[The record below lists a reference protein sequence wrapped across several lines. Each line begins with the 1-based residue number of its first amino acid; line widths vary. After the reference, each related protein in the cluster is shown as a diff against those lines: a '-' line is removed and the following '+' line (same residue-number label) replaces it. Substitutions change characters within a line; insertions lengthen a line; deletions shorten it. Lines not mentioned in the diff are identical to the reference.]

1 MNFVVILAGGVGSRM
16 KLNIPKQY
24 LVINKKPVIIH
35 TILNFENNPNI
46 DGIIVVCDSSY
57 NDYLIKQFKKNNI
70 KKFVSFAKA
79 GVTGFEST
87 KNGILEASKYIN
99 KDDLVVIHDA
109 VRPIINDFII
119 NDMIKTAVEK
129 GNSCTSTELRETL
142 LYTEDGISSKRSI
155 DRSVVRKVQTPQAYK
170 ISDAIECYNRAEKL
184 NIKDATYINV
194 LMLQVGYQIYFSS
207 GSNLNVKLTTPE
219 DLLLFK
225 NYLKSIKK

>member
-119 NDMIKTAVEK
+119 NCNIT
-129 GNSCTSTELRETL
+129 N
-142 LYTEDGISSKRSI
+142 IWFI
-155 DRSVVRKVQTPQAYK
+155 F
-170 ISDAIECYNRAEKL
+170 IYN
-184 NIKDATYINV
+184 
-194 LMLQVGYQIYFSS
+194 F
-207 GSNLNVKLTTPE
+207 
-219 DLLLFK
+219 
-225 NYLKSIKK
+225 